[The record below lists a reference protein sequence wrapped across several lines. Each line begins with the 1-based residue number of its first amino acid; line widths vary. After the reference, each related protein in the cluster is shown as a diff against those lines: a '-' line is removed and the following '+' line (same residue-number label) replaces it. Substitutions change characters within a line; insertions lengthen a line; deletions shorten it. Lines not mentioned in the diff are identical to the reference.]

1 MLPPLSHLPPK
12 NTLYPCMYL
21 SYWREGTRMQAAS
34 FNSPGPET
42 ANPFRSW
49 LGSGYVWPADD
60 CVLHFLLFVKGC
72 IFIDLGRDWMLCVIR
87 TKKRDP
93 SDSPPSFSVVLRNSA
108 HSQTSLPNVS
118 KQKSWTQL
126 PPSSPEGA
134 EAHPLELGVWEGL
147 SHDTQPL
154 SPHPSWKDLVYFVY
168 FPFIEKL
175 LYNAI
180 FLRGN
185 EASFREGSPLLHI
198 HLLIRSWVSLIF
210 VDWMLNMIWIEP
222 EQQVAWETL
231 YLSV

>member
-1 MLPPLSHLPPK
+1 
-12 NTLYPCMYL
+12 
-21 SYWREGTRMQAAS
+21 
-34 FNSPGPET
+34 
-42 ANPFRSW
+42 
-49 LGSGYVWPADD
+49 
-60 CVLHFLLFVKGC
+60 
-72 IFIDLGRDWMLCVIR
+72 MLCVIR

-93 SDSPPSFSVVLRNSA
+93 SGSPPSFSVVLRNSA
-108 HSQTSLPNVS
+108 HSQTTLPNIS

-134 EAHPLELGVWEGL
+134 EAHPLELGVGEGL

-180 FLRGN
+180 FLHLFFFPLGVMKP
-185 EASFREGSPLLHI
+185 SEGSPLLHI

-231 YLSV
+231 HLSVQET